1 MPTIY
6 HLRELTPDECEVKG
20 AIAAIQACDTN
31 PTLDA
36 IQQFSNLSKRRIS
49 AAIKGLKQP
58 LIHTKTIRGGQ
69 L

>member
-20 AIAAIQACDTN
+20 AIAAIQACSIT
-31 PTLDA
+31 PTFEA
-36 IQQFSNLSKRRIS
+36 IRQFSNLPKSRVT

-58 LIHTKTIRGGQ
+58 LIHTKTIRGVQ
-69 L
+69 S